1 MVLTMKNG
9 EEFPWWFVSEHRRV
23 IFWVI
28 SRVVSPLHKAEGVR
42 YPSFPS
48 IILYIIITP
57 YIPLYN
63 PNQPFGTG
71 HQLIAEAQRLSSSS
85 RLLLRSSP
93 ADVLFSSKTA
103 TVKGKVAKKGMESW
117 WRWNMFKLNLMCMF
131 YISYNLHR
139 IVNMHNEHRSNKQP
153 LKGLWGLQC
162 QRWTSIYCI
171 TFIKISSAT
180 YFWK

>member
-9 EEFPWWFVSEHRRV
+9 EEFPWWFVSEHRRI

-28 SRVVSPLHKAEGVR
+28 SRVVSPLYK
-42 YPSFPS
+42 
-48 IILYIIITP
+48 
-57 YIPLYN
+57 
-63 PNQPFGTG
+63 
-71 HQLIAEAQRLSSSS
+71 AEAQRLSSSS

-162 QRWTSIYCI
+162 QRWRSIYCI
-171 TFIKISSAT
+171 TFINISSAT
-180 YFWK
+180 YSWK